1 MKEWTWTPSKSSLKT
16 KETEE
21 RKIFTMHAFSRQ
33 KMLKRQSFS
42 VTKSR
47 ESSMQPEPER
57 KNSLV
62 RKTNMIERLLRH
74 KLLLKNVTNKLM
86 N

>member
-1 MKEWTWTPSKSSLKT
+1 MTPSKSSLKT

-21 RKIFTMHAFSRQ
+21 RKIFTMHAFSRL

-57 KNSLV
+57 RNSLV
-62 RKTNMIERLLRH
+62 HKTNMIVRLLSL
-74 KLLLKNVTNKLM
+74 KQPLKNVTKQSM